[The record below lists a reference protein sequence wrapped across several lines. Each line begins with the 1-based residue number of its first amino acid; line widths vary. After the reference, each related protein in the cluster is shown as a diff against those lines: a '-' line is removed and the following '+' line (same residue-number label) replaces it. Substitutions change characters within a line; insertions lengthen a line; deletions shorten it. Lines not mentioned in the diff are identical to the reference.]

1 MHEDDETTAPAPDA
15 DDRPDGD
22 LELPRLRRGV
32 VVFSLGM
39 MAFSFVPWGIALTL
53 IATGALADGNAE
65 RIFVGSLF
73 VVSQVTWSIG
83 LFYGGAKYVSWWRTK
98 RRLRRTQSDGGTT

>member
-1 MHEDDETTAPAPDA
+1 MHEVDDATTPAADA
-15 DDRPDGD
+15 DDLVAPQLG
-22 LELPRLRRGV
+22 RGV

-65 RIFVGSLF
+65 RIFIGSLF

-83 LFYGGAKYVSWWRTK
+83 LFYGGAKYVKWWRAR
-98 RRLRRTQSDGGTT
+98 RRLRRARSDGGTT